1 MGRVPMI
8 LSQYRPNSVAANFCG
23 NSWGMFYMG
32 DRTSQVRERAG
43 PIRANAMYVGA
54 GG

>member
-8 LSQYRPNSVAANFCG
+8 LSQYRPNPVVANFCG
-23 NSWGMFYMG
+23 KSWGMLSVG